1 VGSRLLLLDEPTAS
15 VDPQTQRLL
24 YELLAELRSQAA
36 IIMVTHDIGAV
47 SAYVENVACLNRRL
61 YYHGSAEGS
70 MARLDD
76 VYQCPVELLA
86 HGQPHRVMH
95 EHD

>member
-1 VGSRLLLLDEPTAS
+1 
-15 VDPQTQRLL
+15 
-24 YELLAELRSQAA
+24 
-36 IIMVTHDIGAV
+36 
-47 SAYVENVACLNRRL
+47 
-61 YYHGSAEGS
+61 